1 LKEQR
6 NLKTQ
11 MMTEAKSKGKPY
23 CKACRAHK
31 DFLLGTVFN
40 SSAGQLVRVLVT
52 SFGKHGDFERC
63 FLDSFFNLLEKEKRK
78 TLVMA
83 IKKMVVWEA
92 AFE

>member
-1 LKEQR
+1 MEKWIGEGKCVFVSLRGHSLKEQR

-40 SSAGQLVRVLVT
+40 SSVGQLVRVLVT

-63 FLDSFFNLLEKEKRK
+63 FLDSFL
-78 TLVMA
+78 
-83 IKKMVVWEA
+83 I
-92 AFE
+92 